1 MVRLHMALLQ
11 CVHRHFRS
19 VLSTQIKTVE
29 SNSVVTECILSLFSS
44 FCFRVT
50 SEILTNEYVP
60 DAVKE
65 RVKSAATIGSKAGN
79 CGEFPCNNLEG
90 N

>member
-1 MVRLHMALLQ
+1 MYSP
-11 CVHRHFRS
+11 S
-19 VLSTQIKTVE
+19 VSLS
-29 SNSVVTECILSLFSS
+29 
-44 FCFRVT
+44 CFRVT

-65 RVKSAATIGSKAGN
+65 RVKSAVTTGSKSGN
-79 CGEFPCNNLEG
+79 CSEFPCNDLEA